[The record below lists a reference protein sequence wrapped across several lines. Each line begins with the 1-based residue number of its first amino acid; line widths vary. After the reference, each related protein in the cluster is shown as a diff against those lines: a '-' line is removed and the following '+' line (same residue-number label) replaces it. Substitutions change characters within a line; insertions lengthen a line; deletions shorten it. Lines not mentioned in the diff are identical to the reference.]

1 MKKVIS
7 FIKKE
12 KKFVIS
18 MFILF
23 FGNAFIYWLIKSFQ
37 TNPIYINYFLD
48 DKIPFWGWLVY
59 IYDMYYPFSILAFT
73 LLYFKDKK
81 TYYKGI
87 ISAIIGCII
96 CYIIILIVPT
106 IMFRPIVPNYDP
118 LTNLV
123 LKITFFFDEPPLN
136 CFPSLHCLF
145 CFQIIISY
153 IMSKC
158 TIKRKTWVIIF
169 ALLVIIS
176 TLFVKQH
183 FIYDVIAALLVCIM
197 ANMIQSIFNIYE
209 RFKKKKI
216 L

>member
-37 TNPIYINYFLD
+37 TNPIYINYYLD

-81 TYYKGI
+81 LIIKGL
-87 ISAIIGCII
+87 
-96 CYIIILIVPT
+96 Y
-106 IMFRPIVPNYDP
+106 R
-118 LTNLV
+118 
-123 LKITFFFDEPPLN
+123 
-136 CFPSLHCLF
+136 
-145 CFQIIISY
+145 
-153 IMSKC
+153 
-158 TIKRKTWVIIF
+158 
-169 ALLVIIS
+169 LL
-176 TLFVKQH
+176 
-183 FIYDVIAALLVCIM
+183 
-197 ANMIQSIFNIYE
+197 
-209 RFKKKKI
+209 
-216 L
+216 

>member
-37 TNPIYINYFLD
+37 TNPIYINYYLD

-153 IMSKC
+153 IMSKS
-158 TIKRKTWVIIF
+158 TIKRKIWVIIF

-197 ANMIQSIFNIYE
+197 ANMIQSIFNIYG

-216 L
+216 I